1 MPKSEK
7 IRYSAV
13 VPRGDG
19 IKLYRV
25 QTLGVTTD
33 KARDPISEL
42 GNSEVVQYIETN
54 PSVSISIDTNYIGST
69 DNASILLDALVART
83 DKVTK
88 GTYTDQRYNGSAT
101 TKFLDVVRSQSKNSA
116 SRTITQDD
124 IVTAYVDL
132 IIPVTEDDSAVTRT
146 MWCHRAAP
154 TGVTLNLDVNGN
166 ASENFTLQGAHQ
178 VWFLGGWKNAHL
190 TLLTNSCLATAK
202 SPANGAAGTGIFGA
216 QTPTAQS
223 FYCAHSSVPRGAS
236 VLAVAINEKIF
247 YRSKGWWFSTVNVVA
262 AAATSMALNTAG
274 TRFRMAWRTPGGSI
288 TASPLPFATPW
299 ALHGDKV
306 VVVWSTPSNLW
317 TNASNAAEAKIVS
330 TAGSRGALARQH
342 VNVYFWNTDLTA
354 HNVANGGHTT
364 AGRTLRVQN
373 VSVEV
378 SPGSEELFELGNK
391 DAYGIVR
398 QTPVPIT
405 VTMTVN
411 DSDLQIWAEAAG
423 KDYTSA
429 KQVTLDDF
437 TTHNQF
443 LVDFFRDEARQTK
456 VSTIVV
462 NDMEVTG
469 VRKNVSAGGNSTHE
483 YTFLAKKYAHVGT
496 GSDPNV

>member
-69 DNASILLDALVART
+69 DNANILLDNLVPRT
-83 DKVTK
+83 AKVTK
-88 GTYTDQRYNGSAT
+88 GSHTDPRYDGLTANRY
-101 TKFLDVVRSQSKNSA
+101 LDKIITGHKNSA
-116 SRTITQDD
+116 SRTLTQDD

-132 IIPVTEDDSAVTRT
+132 MIPVTEDDAAISRT

-178 VWFLGGWKNAHL
+178 VWFLGGWKNAHI
-190 TLLTNSCLATAK
+190 TLLTNTCLATAK
-202 SPANGAAGTGIFGA
+202 SASGGTTGTGIFGK

-223 FYCAHSSVPRGAS
+223 FYCVASSVPRGAS

-247 YRSKGWWFSTVNVVA
+247 YRSKGWWFSTINPMASGA
-262 AAATSMALNTAG
+262 ASCEAFGTAG

-306 VVVWSTPSNLW
+306 IVVWSTPSLLW
-317 TNASNAAEAKIVS
+317 NSTAKIVS

-342 VNVYFWNTDLTA
+342 VNVYFWNTDLSA
-354 HNVANGGHTT
+354 HNVAAGGHTT

-423 KDYTSA
+423 KDYTA
-429 KQVTLDDF
+429 AQQVTLDDF